1 MKKEKSFLYAERNM
15 VSTEV
20 RKEMDLKA
28 YEHFK
33 GCEKVLD
40 IGCGRGRF
48 ISRNPK
54 MIVGIDCNA
63 NAIMKCNLLGY
74 NVEKGE
80 ATKIPFMDR
89 CFDGVHSSYVIEH
102 MFPADAWKML
112 SEMDRILKI
121 GGTFVIRSPILYDG
135 FYDTFSHIRPYTP
148 ASIRLYMLPNKNQ
161 TTFPDLP
168 SLYEEID
175 FQWRRDKRTFM
186 LVFKKTCLK

>member
-1 MKKEKSFLYAERNM
+1 M
-15 VSTEV
+15 VSIEV

-33 GCEKVLD
+33 SCEKILD

-54 MIVGIDCNA
+54 RIVGIDCNPSA
-63 NAIMKCNLLGY
+63 VMKCSLLGFD
-74 NVEKGE
+74 VRLGE
-80 ATKIPFMDR
+80 ATKIPFFDR

-102 MFPADAWKML
+102 MLPADAWKML
-112 SEMDRILKI
+112 SEMSRVLKP
-121 GGTFVIRSPILYDG
+121 GGVFIMRSPILYEG

-161 TTFPDLP
+161 VTFPRIPGD
-168 SLYEEID
+168 YEEID

-186 LVFKKTCLK
+186 LVFKKIR